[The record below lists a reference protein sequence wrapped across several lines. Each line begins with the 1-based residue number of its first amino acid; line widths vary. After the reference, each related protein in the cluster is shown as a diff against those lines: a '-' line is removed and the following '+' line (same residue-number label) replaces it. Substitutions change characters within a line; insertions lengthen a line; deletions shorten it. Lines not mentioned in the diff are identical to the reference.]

1 MPQWGKIT
9 NAWAGARNC
18 NSAQRGPAPPWS
30 ARRAAQYAMIGSPAW
45 CAARNSTRRAGGHRH
60 ARGGRG
66 GGAHPAPWTTRAT
79 AVDTAAAT
87 AAPTSMLERPLPFSV
102 LGSRAPASALGARM
116 ITGCLAST
124 DGKTDGMASRRGAA
138 AGAATRTPAAGAGRR
153 KAAALWCA
161 VLGGAPPRRP
171 RRRRARTRPTR
182 TPPRG
187 PAPTCLSVSAG
198 HDAAS
203 TYTGIFAVTPTLHTH
218 FDNEL
223 RSKSR
228 PQTPRLRP
236 ISAATWPR

>member
-1 MPQWGKIT
+1 M
-9 NAWAGARNC
+9 
-18 NSAQRGPAPPWS
+18 RGPRG
-30 ARRAAQYAMIGSPAW
+30 RRTPCSLDDP
-45 CAARNSTRRAGGHRH
+45 GG
-60 ARGGRG
+60 
-66 GGAHPAPWTTRAT
+66 
-79 AVDTAAAT
+79 TAAAT

-102 LGSRAPASALGARM
+102 LGSRAPASALGAGM

-124 DGKTDGMASRRGAA
+124 DGTRPTGRLPSRI
-138 AGAATRTPAAGAGRR
+138 ATGGGGGGRNAHPGRR
-153 KAAALWCA
+153 RRPQKGRSAVVRRARWCA
-161 VLGGAPPRRP
+161 RRP
-171 RRRRARTRPTR
+171 RRRPHALAPHRTRI
-182 TPPRG
+182 PPRG

>member
-1 MPQWGKIT
+1 MRG
-9 NAWAGARNC
+9 AAAGA
-18 NSAQRGPAPPWS
+18 AHTP
-30 ARRAAQYAMIGSPAW
+30 
-45 CAARNSTRRAGGHRH
+45 
-60 ARGGRG
+60 
-66 GGAHPAPWTTRAT
+66 HPAPWTTRAT

-124 DGKTDGMASRRGAA
+124 DGKTDGPPAIAHRDGGRRRGPQRAPRPQAQAAERPQRCGAPCSVVRRPGGPGAA
-138 AGAATRTPAAGAGRR
+138 AH
-153 KAAALWCA
+153 AL
-161 VLGGAPPRRP
+161 APRAPRRG
-171 RRRRARTRPTR
+171 TRPR
-182 TPPRG
+182 
-187 PAPTCLSVSAG
+187 APTCLSVSAG